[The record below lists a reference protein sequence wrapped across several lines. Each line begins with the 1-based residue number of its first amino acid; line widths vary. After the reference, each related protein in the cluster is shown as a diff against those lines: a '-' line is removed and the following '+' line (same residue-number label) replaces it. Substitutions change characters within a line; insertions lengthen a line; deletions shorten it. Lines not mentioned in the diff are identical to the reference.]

1 MLIELTARIKCED
14 EVVVTKVAINPA
26 QVLRAN
32 YATFGRDPYKQP
44 LPRTI
49 VHLIGGD
56 MLTVEE
62 SVEEVMKQVNTALA
76 PRFLVD
82 INGNRSRI
90 IPMEA
95 TK

>member
-1 MLIELTARIKCED
+1 MLIELTARVKCED

-32 YATFGRDPYKQP
+32 YATFDRAPYRQP

-56 MLTVEE
+56 MLSVEE
-62 SVEEVMKQVNTALA
+62 SVAEVMKRVNTALS

-82 INGNRSRI
+82 MDEGKPMI
-90 IPMEA
+90 IPMEGR
-95 TK
+95 